1 MPRLVVYSDYVCP
14 FSYLAEAGLARL
26 RTEEGLEV
34 EYRPFELRPAP
45 APLPDP
51 ADPALAESWERTILP
66 LAETLGV
73 EIRRPRVEPRSR
85 KAHEAAAFAREKGVF
100 PAMHDALFRAFF
112 RDGRD
117 IGRIDVL
124 VELGVELGLDRTE
137 TRVVLD
143 VDRYAPEV
151 EAAELEAVRRGILGV
166 PTFVAGD
173 DELVGLQPYSV
184 LRAWVR
190 GESDDGT

>member
-14 FSYLAEAGLARL
+14 FSYLAESGLARL
-26 RTEEGLEV
+26 KLEEGVVV

-51 ADPALAESWERTILP
+51 ADPALVAQWERTILP
-66 LAETLGV
+66 LAATLGV
-73 EIRRPRVEPRSR
+73 EMRRPPVVPRSR
-85 KAHEAAAFAREKGVF
+85 KAHELAAFAREKGVF

-112 RDGRD
+112 QEGRD

-124 VELGVELGLDRTE
+124 VDLAVALGLDRTE

-143 VDRYAPEV
+143 VDRCTPEV
-151 EAAELEAVRRGILGV
+151 EAAELEAVRRGILAV
-166 PTFVAGD
+166 PTFCRD
-173 DELVGLQPYSV
+173 DEELAGLQPYPV

-190 GESDDGT
+190 GESIDGP